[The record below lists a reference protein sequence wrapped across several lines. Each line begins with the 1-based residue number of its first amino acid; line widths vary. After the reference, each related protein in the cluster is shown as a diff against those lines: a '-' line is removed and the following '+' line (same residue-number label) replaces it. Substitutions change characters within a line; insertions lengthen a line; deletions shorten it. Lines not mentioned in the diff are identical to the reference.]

1 VNAFLKRFSLKVSVV
16 GLAVAGLLTSAQAH
30 RILPDAPV
38 SNFKLPMFGC
48 NGYKTWDLQG
58 KEGRYVNQDE
68 ILVEGMRL
76 RVFSG
81 DERLLQEITLESPN
95 ATIFIHEH
103 RALGKGL
110 LFISGPT
117 FNIVGKG
124 WEWDGRNK
132 TIRVNQDVQVTFK
145 ESLKDAF

>member
-1 VNAFLKRFSLKVSVV
+1 MGAMSC
-16 GLAVAGLLTSAQAH
+16 AQAH
-30 RILPDAPV
+30 RILPDAPI
-38 SNFKLPMFGC
+38 SNFKLPMFGS

-68 ILVEGMRL
+68 IFVEGMRL

-81 DERLLQEITLESPN
+81 DERLHQEITLESPS

-103 RALGKGL
+103 RAMGKDI
-110 LFISGPT
+110 LFISGAT

-124 WEWDGRNK
+124 WEWDGKNK
-132 TIRVNQDVQVTFK
+132 TIHVNQDVQVTFK

>member
-1 VNAFLKRFSLKVSVV
+1 MV
-16 GLAVAGLLTSAQAH
+16 GVAVMSWLTFAQAH

-38 SNFKLPMFGC
+38 MNFKLPMFGC

-58 KEGRYVNQDE
+58 KEGLYVNEDE

-81 DERLLQEITLESPN
+81 DERLLQEITLESPT
-95 ATIFIHEH
+95 ATIFIREH

-124 WEWDGRNK
+124 WEWDGKDK
-132 TIRVNQDVQVTFK
+132 TIHVNQDVQVTFR